1 MVCVHSVIN
10 TYNTNLEYSCL
21 CHKCV
26 LGTTLIQQQV
36 VFFVTYKFQ
45 NLEKGAFKS
54 NVLRKQEHNYKDAC
68 TCNQHKH
75 ITLHIFMSTSY
86 DCFTFPVLIPV
97 IVSCFTMILCTY
109 IFLCQFGLSKFQF
122 PRLRDMIKRRHE

>member
-1 MVCVHSVIN
+1 MEKFNNKIMIADAKGQDNLQHLLTMVCVHSVIN

-54 NVLRKQEHNYKDAC
+54 NV
-68 TCNQHKH
+68 
-75 ITLHIFMSTSY
+75 
-86 DCFTFPVLIPV
+86 
-97 IVSCFTMILCTY
+97 
-109 IFLCQFGLSKFQF
+109 
-122 PRLRDMIKRRHE
+122 